1 MFPLAGLVEH
11 QLQNNPHLLDVLY
24 LKNHILRIVLWEK
37 VSSGPDLSKSIVQL
51 MDPAPFI
58 LQAYTNIIQNYTN
71 TYFDPNGFKN

>member
-1 MFPLAGLVEH
+1 
-11 QLQNNPHLLDVLY
+11 
-24 LKNHILRIVLWEK
+24 
-37 VSSGPDLSKSIVQL
+37 